1 MRRKGNEVCP
11 SFLSQLSH
19 LLSLTHSL
27 SYIVSSLVRTWVSWK
42 CLDFDIFLEDR
53 QSGLPPFQ
61 GSYTAVLK
69 VPNLGASAEPRAN
82 YTSSILSTVLDS

>member
-1 MRRKGNEVCP
+1 MRRKENEACFVSFTTLP
-11 SFLSQLSH
+11 SCIPNTQSFF
-19 LLSLTHSL
+19 
-27 SYIVSSLVRTWVSWK
+27 IVSSLVRTWVSWK

-82 YTSSILSTVLDS
+82 YISSILSTVLDS

>member
-1 MRRKGNEVCP
+1 V
-11 SFLSQLSH
+11 
-19 LLSLTHSL
+19 
-27 SYIVSSLVRTWVSWK
+27 K

-82 YTSSILSTVLDS
+82 TPVRFC